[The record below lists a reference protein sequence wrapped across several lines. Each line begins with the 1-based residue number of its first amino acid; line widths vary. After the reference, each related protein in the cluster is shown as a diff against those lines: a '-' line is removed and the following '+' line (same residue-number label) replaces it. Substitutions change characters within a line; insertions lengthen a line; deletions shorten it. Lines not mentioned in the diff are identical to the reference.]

1 MVYANTL
8 LEPPSNF
15 FLDPKWN
22 NLGIDW
28 KADLA
33 PHYATAK
40 KMLGVVTN
48 PRFWPTDHM
57 LKDYA
62 KEINRE
68 EYFKPSQVGV
78 FFGEPGKTVPDP
90 YFGGQGPERTG
101 CAHSGHCMVGCRD
114 GGKNSLDKNYLY
126 LAEKL
131 GVKIIPENKVVDII
145 PEEGGN
151 YRVFFKRV
159 TGWGFKPKTSV
170 RAQGIILAA
179 GVLGTLELLLHCR
192 EKGSLPKLSPILGH
206 TVRTN
211 SEVLA
216 GTTAKKNK
224 DTHSYG
230 VSITSSLFV
239 NQTTHIQLVR
249 YPKGSDLMSIFAGV
263 ITDGGGRTPRALKH
277 LGTILQHPFWFLR
290 TLWPFGWGR
299 KSVILLVM
307 QTLDNH
313 ISIQR
318 KRRWWALFRKGLAS
332 RTDGNKIPAY
342 IPEANAAV
350 RGMAKRM
357 NGVPQNAIT
366 ETLLNIPMSAH
377 ILGGC
382 VIGKNPADGVI
393 DPNHKVFGY
402 DNMYIVDA
410 SAIPANL
417 GVNPSLTITAMAERA
432 LRFIPP
438 KNG

>member
-1 MVYANTL
+1 M
-8 LEPPSNF
+8 
-15 FLDPKWN
+15 
-22 NLGIDW
+22 
-28 KADLA
+28 
-33 PHYATAK
+33 
-40 KMLGVVTN
+40 
-48 PRFWPTDHM
+48 
-57 LKDYA
+57 
-62 KEINRE
+62 
-68 EYFKPSQVGV
+68 
-78 FFGEPGKTVPDP
+78 
-90 YFGGQGPERTG
+90 
-101 CAHSGHCMVGCRD
+101 
-114 GGKNSLDKNYLY
+114 
-126 LAEKL
+126 
-131 GVKIIPENKVVDII
+131 
-145 PEEGGN
+145 
-151 YRVFFKRV
+151 
-159 TGWGFKPKTSV
+159 
-170 RAQGIILAA
+170 AA
-179 GVLGTLELLLHCR
+179 GVLGTLDLLLSCR
-192 EKGSLPKLSPILGH
+192 EKGSLPKLSSKLGH

-277 LGTILQHPFWFLR
+277 LGTIFRHPFWFLR
-290 TLWPFGWGR
+290 SLWPFGWGR

-332 RTDGNKIPAY
+332 STDGNKIPTY

-382 VIGKNPADGVI
+382 VIGKTPADGVI
-393 DPNHKVFGY
+393 DSNHKVFGY
-402 DNMYIVDA
+402 DNMYVVDA

-432 LRFIPP
+432 LQFIPP
-438 KNG
+438 KNK